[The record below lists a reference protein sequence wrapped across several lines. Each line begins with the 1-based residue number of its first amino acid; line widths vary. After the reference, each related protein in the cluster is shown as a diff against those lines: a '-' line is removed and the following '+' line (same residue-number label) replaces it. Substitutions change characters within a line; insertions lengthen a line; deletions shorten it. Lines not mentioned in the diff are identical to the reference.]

1 MMDQTGLFAA
11 ALGIEEPIYV
21 KKIRFDKEAGELHIE
36 MDFREGARFMCGV
49 CGAQEQPVYDTEEK
63 TWRHL
68 NFFQYKCY
76 LHFRTPRTKCPKC
89 GVHLYTPVWGR
100 KGSGFTMLFELLV
113 LTLARSMPVSEV
125 AALMGEHDTLLWR
138 IIRHYVDDAY
148 AEKDMSCVTKVGID
162 ETSTRKGHHYISV
175 FVDMEKSDVL
185 YCAEGKDG
193 GTIQAFTEELKLHN
207 AKPGQ
212 VTDVSMDMSP
222 AFISG
227 AATHLPGAAVTYDK
241 FHVVKLLNEAL
252 DKVRQAE
259 QKKNPLLLKRTR
271 YLWLKN
277 PDALTA
283 KQQEQLKTLSKEH
296 LRTMKA
302 YQMKLTFQDIYRGG
316 PDVRVAQ
323 AAMEKWLSWAVRSR
337 LEPIKAFARMLKS
350 HMVGVLHYFKSQLTA
365 GASEGINSKI
375 QYIKRRARGYK
386 NIANFIA
393 MIYLDCSD
401 LYIPAFPTHTK

>member
-1 MMDQTGLFAA
+1 MMDQTVLFAV
-11 ALGIEEPIYV
+11 ALGIEEPIYI
-21 KKIRFDKEAGELHIE
+21 KGIRFDKEAGELHID
-36 MDFREGARFMCGV
+36 MDFRQKAHFTCSV
-49 CGAQEQPVYDTEEK
+49 CGAEGQPVYDSEEK

-89 GVHLYTPVWGR
+89 GVHLYTPAWSR
-100 KGSGFTMLFELLV
+100 KGSGFTVLFELLV
-113 LTLARSMPVSEV
+113 LTLARSMPVTEV
-125 AALMGEHDTLLWR
+125 AALTGEHDTLLWR
-138 IIRHYVDDAY
+138 IIRHYVGNAY
-148 AEKDMSCVTKVGID
+148 AQKDMGRVTKVGID

-185 YCAEGKDG
+185 YCAQGKDG
-193 GTIQAFTEELKLHN
+193 GTILSFAEELKLHN
-207 AKPGQ
+207 ANPDQ

-227 AATHLPGAAVTYDK
+227 AATHLPGAGVTYDK

-277 PDALTA
+277 PASLTA
-283 KQQEQLKTLSKEH
+283 KQQEQLKTLSKEN

-323 AAMEKWLSWAVRSR
+323 AAIKKWLSWAVRSR
-337 LEPIKAFARMLKS
+337 LEPIKTFARMLKS
-350 HMVGVLHYFKSQLTA
+350 HMTGVLRYFRSGLTA
-365 GASEGINSKI
+365 GASEGINSRI

-393 MIYLDCSD
+393 MIYLNCSD
-401 LYIPAFPTHTK
+401 LNIPAFPIHTK